1 MKTICGAALAALLLA
16 PAALGQFLEDRGTGV
31 ATSMFGTYINRGE
44 WIVYPFFEYYQ
55 DDDLE
60 YAPEEFGFEGEQD
73 FRGRYRAKEGLL
85 FMAYGLT
92 DDLAV
97 EFEAAFIDASFDKSP
112 SDTSE
117 LPSHLKESGLGD
129 VEGQIRWRWA
139 RETARRPEMFSYAE
153 VVFPHSEEKVLIG
166 TSDWQVKAGTGVTR
180 GFRWGTMTARAAL
193 EYDAASSSALDIG
206 EFAIEYLKR
215 LSPRWRVYAGIEGTA
230 DELALITEVQWHVR
244 PNLVLKL
251 NNGFGLTSKAT
262 DHAPEIGILIAIPT
276 R

>member
-1 MKTICGAALAALLLA
+1 MKTICAAALAALLLA

-60 YAPEEFGFEGEQD
+60 DAPEEFGFEGEQD

-92 DDLAV
+92 EDLAV

-112 SDTSE
+112 SDTSG
-117 LPSHLKESGLGD
+117 LPAKLKESGLGD

-139 RETARRPEMFSYAE
+139 RETARRPEMFSFMPCVRWPPCARSRPST
-153 VVFPHSEEKVLIG
+153 VSPGLALATAAVMVFPASQSTVIVAALADEK
-166 TSDWQVKAGTGVTR
+166 QR
-180 GFRWGTMTARAAL
+180 TARMAAL
-193 EYDAASSSALDIG
+193 LVLMRIVVLFIASPICDFRQSFCLPYDAV
-206 EFAIEYLKR
+206 KR
-215 LSPRWRVYAGIEGTA
+215 GLRSN
-230 DELALITEVQWHVR
+230 HV
-244 PNLVLKL
+244 
-251 NNGFGLTSKAT
+251 
-262 DHAPEIGILIAIPT
+262 PT
-276 R
+276 